1 MQKGDI
7 LMKKWC
13 FGIGRSRKMVVEN
26 NAGEAEVVK
35 HFPRYRTIVMKV
47 LDVKKKGKNTYEA
60 EVLQFA
66 SMTAKGKKSKVT
78 FKARNHKIGDREWQ
92 TYKVGTQKRPFH
104 QIKMSDTSEEGL
116 PPVGSLVTINKKHA
130 IVTEVGRNSMTI
142 FVKGKYETVVVK
154 PGTVKWHSDKILANA
169 LG

>member
-26 NAGEAEVVK
+26 NAGEAEV
-35 HFPRYRTIVMKV
+35 
-47 LDVKKKGKNTYEA
+47 
-60 EVLQFA
+60 LQYA

-78 FKARNHKIGDREWQ
+78 FKSRTHKIGDREWLS
-92 TYKVGTQKRPFH
+92 YKVGDQKRAFH
-104 QIKMSDTSEEGL
+104 QIKLSETAEEGL

-154 PGTVKWHSDKILANA
+154 PGTVRWHSDKILANA

>member
-13 FGIGRSRKMVVEN
+13 FGIGRSRNMVVEG
-26 NAGEAEVVK
+26 ASGEAEVVK

-60 EVLQFA
+60 EVLKFA
-66 SMTAKGKKSKVT
+66 SMTAEGKKSKVT

-104 QIKMSDTSEEGL
+104 QIKMTATTEEGL

-142 FVKGKYETVVVK
+142 FVKGKYEKVVVK
-154 PGTVKWHSDKILANA
+154 PGTVKWHSDKILAHA
-169 LG
+169 MG